1 VNKIPYT
8 ITGTVIDAT
17 SLSPLV
23 GVEVSYKDNSALT
36 NTKGYFTLVGEIEEN
51 EFIILKISTPN
62 YTPSTSIPY
71 NINIVDGLPSKTP
84 KLKPDVGIIKL
95 IPTISSIKTDKL
107 DSLQYSEETIKSL
120 SSLDS
125 SLLQQ
130 KSLNKVIN
138 DLKLTLIP
146 MVLEMLFEFGI
157 TKAMDFIK
165 GKIKDINPI
174 CPENPEKIK
183 ELIRRRNKLVNQ
195 LNNLYKVVDTLTI
208 SLGLINNT
216 VTTAEI
222 LFNTLKFTPIPTPP
236 PAVPSL
242 VPLIQDTKSTV
253 DSNIK
258 KFSNISKGLLTILII
273 IRDLLQQILDL
284 LSLLDENIQKCTSDA
299 DLIGIN
305 QELRAI
311 NAEQQQSST
320 TQQSTQQN
328 IQINGFNF
336 GIETEPT
343 TNNLK
348 RKRAIAK
355 NDQGVILL
363 RGEYSFSSSDQ
374 ILINELVFYIQTN
387 NLKAD

>member
-8 ITGTVIDAT
+8 ITGTVIDVT
-17 SLSPLV
+17 TLSPLV
-23 GVEVSYKDNSALT
+23 GVEVSYMGDSTLT
-36 NTKGYFTLVGEIEEN
+36 DIKGYFTLVGEIEEN
-51 EFIILKISTPN
+51 EFITLKISTPN
-62 YTPSTSIPY
+62 YTPLPVIPY
-71 NINIVDGLPSKTP
+71 SINTADGLPTKT
-84 KLKPDVGIIKL
+84 LKPDIGIVKL

-120 SSLDS
+120 SPLDP

-146 MVLEMLFEFGI
+146 MILGMLFEFGI

-183 ELIRRRNKLVNQ
+183 ELIQRRNKLVKQ

-311 NAEQQQSST
+311 NAEQQQ
-320 TQQSTQQN
+320 QPQSTQQN

-336 GIETEPT
+336 GVETEPT

>member
-1 VNKIPYT
+1 MNKIPYT
-8 ITGTVIDAT
+8 ITGTVIDVT
-17 SLSPLV
+17 TLSPLV
-23 GVEVSYKDNSALT
+23 GVEVSYMGDSTLT
-36 NTKGYFTLVGEIEEN
+36 DIKGYFTLVGEIEEN
-51 EFIILKISTPN
+51 EFITLKILTPN
-62 YTPSTSIPY
+62 YTPLPVIPY
-71 NINIVDGLPSKTP
+71 NINTADGLPTKT
-84 KLKPDVGIIKL
+84 LKPDIGIVKL

-120 SSLDS
+120 SPLDP

-146 MVLEMLFEFGI
+146 MILGMLFEFGI

-183 ELIRRRNKLVNQ
+183 ELIQRRNKLVKQ

-311 NAEQQQSST
+311 NAEQQQ
-320 TQQSTQQN
+320 QPQSTQQN

-336 GIETEPT
+336 GVETEPT